1 MASKQLQN
9 VYFATRP
16 SVGGEPKFAAQLF
29 GKEADWEPVTLMN
42 VVGDWR
48 IARRKHYHPDY
59 SNLGFRI
66 YVLHARR

>member
-1 MASKQLQN
+1 MD
-9 VYFATRP
+9 
-16 SVGGEPKFAAQLF
+16 
-29 GKEADWEPVTLMN
+29 GKTQVCSTAVRKRSDWEPVTLMN

-48 IARRKHYHPDY
+48 IAKRKHYHPDY